1 MRFGLEDSVI
11 EKINSIFCQYENIE
25 KVILYGSRAKGNYKR
40 GSDID
45 LTIVS
50 ESDQLSFSD
59 LAKAENQLD
68 DLMLPYKID
77 ISLMEQI
84 SNPDLIDHIDRVG
97 ILFYRKPDID
107 KQVKD

>member
-11 EKINSIFCQYENIE
+11 EKMNSIFGQYKNIGQ
-25 KVILYGSRAKGNYKR
+25 VILYGSRAKGNYKQ

-50 ESDQLSFSD
+50 EPGQLSFSD
-59 LAKAENQLD
+59 LAKAETKLD

-77 ISLMEQI
+77 LSLMKQI
-84 SNPDLIDHIDRVG
+84 SDPELIDHINRVG
-97 ILFYRKPDID
+97 IILYQRPVAD
-107 KQVKD
+107 KRVND

>member
-1 MRFGLEDSVI
+1 MRFGLEDSII
-11 EKINSIFCQYENIE
+11 EKINSIFYQYENIE
-25 KVILYGSRAKGNYKR
+25 QVIIYGSRAKGNYKR

-77 ISLMEQI
+77 LSLQKQI
-84 SNPDLIDHIDRVG
+84 ANPELIDHIDRIG
-97 ILFYRKPDID
+97 IIFYQRSNTNKT
-107 KQVKD
+107 VKE

>member
-1 MRFGLEDSVI
+1 MRFGIEDSVI

-25 KVILYGSRAKGNYKR
+25 QVILYGSRAKGNYKR

-77 ISLMEQI
+77 LSLLKQI
-84 SNPDLIDHIDRVG
+84 ANPELIDHINRIGV
-97 ILFYRKPDID
+97 IFYERSNANKT
-107 KQVKD
+107 VKE

>member
-1 MRFGLEDSVI
+1 MRIGLEDNTI
-11 EKINSIFCQYENIE
+11 EKINTVFCQYANIE
-25 KVILYGSRAKGNYKR
+25 QVILYGSRAKGNFKR

-50 ESDQLSFSD
+50 DSNQISFSD

-77 ISLMEQI
+77 LSLMKQI
-84 SNPDLIDHIDRVG
+84 SNPKLIDRVG
-97 ILFYRKPDID
+97 IIFYQRPGAD
-107 KQVKD
+107 KQVKE

>member
-1 MRFGLEDSVI
+1 MKFGLNQNIINKMISV
-11 EKINSIFCQYENIE
+11 FGQYENIK
-25 KVILYGSRAKGNYKR
+25 KVIIYGSRAKGSYKR

-77 ISLMEQI
+77 LSLLKQI
-84 SNPDLIDHIDRVG
+84 ANPELIDHINRVG
-97 ILFYRKPDID
+97 IIFYEKSNANKTVIE
-107 KQVKD
+107 

>member
-1 MRFGLEDSVI
+1 MRFGLEDSII

-25 KVILYGSRAKGNYKR
+25 QVILYGSRAKGNYKR

-59 LAKAENQLD
+59 LAKAEIQLD

-77 ISLMEQI
+77 LSLMGQI
-84 SNPDLIDHIDRVG
+84 ANPELIDHIDRIG
-97 ILFYRKPDID
+97 IIFYQRSN
-107 KQVKD
+107 